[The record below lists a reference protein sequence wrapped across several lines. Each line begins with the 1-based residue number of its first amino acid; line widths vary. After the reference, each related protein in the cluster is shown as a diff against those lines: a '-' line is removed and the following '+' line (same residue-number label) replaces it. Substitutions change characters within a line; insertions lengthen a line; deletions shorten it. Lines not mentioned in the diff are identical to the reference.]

1 MTTNQNSTEI
11 LREEI
16 LADARREGEAIV
28 GRARQ
33 DAEVFLTS
41 AAAEADQ
48 VRQERLDHA
57 RAEAARQSALILAT
71 VTVETGRL
79 RAARVEGLLESVYE
93 DACQRL
99 LAHEGFEYR
108 ETVIALASHAIS
120 QMAGVGFVVKLSD
133 ADRTIMG
140 DGLAGEIAHLVGRP
154 VSINILHEPGI
165 TRGCGV
171 VVEDT
176 EARQVWDNRLVKRL
190 ERLWPELRRQIA
202 VEANFVP
209 AHIKVDPITGTD
221 VSPGNSEQHKNSE
234 Q

>member
-16 LADARREGEAIV
+16 LVDARREGEEIV
-28 GRARQ
+28 SRARQ

-48 VRQERLDHA
+48 VRQERLDYA
-57 RAEAARQSALILAT
+57 REEAARQNALILAT

-79 RAARVEGLLESVYE
+79 RAARVEALLESVYE

-120 QMAGVGFVVKLSD
+120 QMAGVGFVVKLSE
-133 ADRTIMG
+133 ADRTILG
-140 DGLAGEIAHLVGRP
+140 DDMAGEIAHRVGRP
-154 VSINILHEPGI
+154 VSITISHEPGI
-165 TRGCGV
+165 TGGGV

-176 EARQVWDNRLVKRL
+176 DARQVWDNRLAKRL

-202 VEANFVP
+202 VEASFVP
-209 AHIKVDPITGTD
+209 KTGSGGD
-221 VSPGNSEQHKNSE
+221 GS
-234 Q
+234 